1 MAYIVDGNNFLGF
14 AHPGQ
19 HRDPENRMALVR
31 KLLAFRRHSGARVI
45 LVFDGRLSDE
55 LAALAAGEEKFRVL
69 QPPEGES
76 ADDVI
81 RTLIDRQKD
90 RRRLFVVS
98 SDREVRS
105 YAREA
110 GAQPLACRDFAMQ
123 LKGALKERKSLR
135 EMDKPE
141 PRASAME
148 LGLWLEL
155 FGERRK

>member
-69 QPPEGES
+69 QPPEG
-76 ADDVI
+76 I
-81 RTLIDRQKD
+81 G
-90 RRRLFVVS
+90 RRRHPHP
-98 SDREVRS
+98 D
-105 YAREA
+105 
-110 GAQPLACRDFAMQ
+110 
-123 LKGALKERKSLR
+123 
-135 EMDKPE
+135 
-141 PRASAME
+141 
-148 LGLWLEL
+148 
-155 FGERRK
+155 

>member
-1 MAYIVDGNNFLGF
+1 MATIVDGNNYLGF

-31 KLLAFRRHSGARVI
+31 KLLAFRKFNGSRIV
-45 LVFDGRLSDE
+45 LVFDGRVSDD
-55 LAALAAGEEKFRVL
+55 LAALAGGEEKFRVI

-81 RTLIDRQKD
+81 RGLIDRQKD

-98 SDREVRS
+98 SDREIRS

-110 GAQPLACRDFAMQ
+110 GAQPLLCREFASL
-123 LKGALKERKSLR
+123 LKGALKERKTLR

-141 PRASAME
+141 PKPSAME
-148 LGLWLEL
+148 LGLWLEV
-155 FGERRK
+155 FGGKKR

>member
-1 MAYIVDGNNFLGF
+1 MAYLIDGNNFLGF
-14 AHPGQ
+14 AFPGQ

-31 KLLAFRRHSGARVI
+31 KLLAFRKFTGSRVV
-45 LVFDGRLSDE
+45 LVFDGRVSDD
-55 LAALAAGEEKFRVL
+55 LAALAGGEEKFRVI
-69 QPPEGES
+69 QPPEDAS

-81 RTLIDRQKD
+81 RDVIDRQKD

-98 SDREVRS
+98 SDREIRS

-110 GAQPLACRDFAMQ
+110 GAQPLTCRDFAVE
-123 LKGALKERKSLR
+123 LKGVLKVRKLKR

-148 LGLWLEL
+148 LGLWIDV
-155 FGERRK
+155 FGDKRR

>member
-1 MAYIVDGNNFLGF
+1 MAYLIDGNNFLGF
-14 AHPGQ
+14 AFPGQ

-31 KLLAFRRHSGARVI
+31 KLLAFRKFTESRVV
-45 LVFDGRLSDE
+45 LVFDGRVSDD
-55 LAALAAGEEKFRVL
+55 LAALASGEEKFRVI
-69 QPPEGES
+69 QPPEGAS

-81 RTLIDRQKD
+81 RDVIDRQKD

-98 SDREVRS
+98 SDREIRS

-110 GAQPLACRDFAMQ
+110 GAQPLTCRDFAVA
-123 LKGALKERKSLR
+123 LKGVLKERKLKR

-148 LGLWLEL
+148 LGLWIDV
-155 FGERRK
+155 FGDKRR

>member
-1 MAYIVDGNNFLGF
+1 MAYLVDGNNFLGF
-14 AHPGQ
+14 AFPGR

-31 KLLAFRRHSGARVI
+31 KLVAFRKFTGSRVV
-45 LVFDGRLSDE
+45 LVFDGRVSDD
-55 LAALAAGEEKFRVL
+55 LAALAGGEEKFRVI
-69 QPPEGES
+69 QPPEGDS

-81 RTLIDRQKD
+81 RGLIDRQKD

-98 SDREVRS
+98 SDREIRS

-110 GAQPLACRDFAMQ
+110 GARPLTCRDFAAE
-123 LKGALKERKSLR
+123 LKGALKERRALK

-148 LGLWLEL
+148 LGLWLEV
-155 FGERRK
+155 FGDKRR

>member
-1 MAYIVDGNNFLGF
+1 MAYIVDGNNYLGF

-31 KLLAFRRHSGARVI
+31 KLLAFRKFNGARVI
-45 LVFDGRLSDE
+45 LVFDGRVSDD
-55 LAALAAGEEKFRVL
+55 LAALAGGEEKFRVI
-69 QPPEGES
+69 QPPEGDT

-81 RTLIDRQKD
+81 RGLIDRQKD

-98 SDREVRS
+98 SDRELRS

-110 GAQPLACRDFAMQ
+110 GAQPLSCRDFASL
-123 LKGALKERKSLR
+123 LKGTLKERKTLR

-141 PRASAME
+141 PRTSAME
-148 LGLWLEL
+148 LGLWLDV
-155 FGERRK
+155 FGGKRR

>member
-1 MAYIVDGNNFLGF
+1 MAYLVDGNNFLGF
-14 AHPGQ
+14 AFPGR

-31 KLLAFRRHSGARVI
+31 KLLAFRKFTGSRVV
-45 LVFDGRLSDE
+45 LVFDGRVSDD
-55 LAALAAGEEKFRVL
+55 LAALAGGEEKFRVI
-69 QPPEGES
+69 QPPEGDS

-81 RTLIDRQKD
+81 RGLIDHQKD

-98 SDREVRS
+98 SDREIRS

-110 GAQPLACRDFAMQ
+110 GAQPLNCRDFAAE
-123 LKGALKERKSLR
+123 LKGALKKRKALK

-148 LGLWLEL
+148 LGLWLDV
-155 FGERRK
+155 FGDKRR

>member
-1 MAYIVDGNNFLGF
+1 MAYLVDGNNFLGF

-31 KLLAFRRHSGARVI
+31 KLLAFRKFTGSRVI
-45 LVFDGRLSDE
+45 LVFDGRVSDD
-55 LAALAAGEEKFRVL
+55 LAALAGGEEKFRVI

-81 RTLIDRQKD
+81 RRFIDRQKD

-98 SDREVRS
+98 SDREIRA
-105 YAREA
+105 YAHEA
-110 GAQPLACRDFAMQ
+110 GAQPLPCRDFAAV
-123 LKGALKERKSLR
+123 LKVALKERKTLK

-141 PRASAME
+141 PRPSAME
-148 LGLWLEL
+148 LGLWLEV
-155 FGERRK
+155 FGGKRR

>member
-1 MAYIVDGNNFLGF
+1 MAYLIDGNNFLGF
-14 AHPGQ
+14 AFPGQ

-31 KLLAFRRHSGARVI
+31 KLLAFRKFTGSRVV
-45 LVFDGRLSDE
+45 LVFDGRVSDD
-55 LAALAAGEEKFRVL
+55 LAALAGGEEKFRVI
-69 QPPEGES
+69 QPPEDAS

-81 RTLIDRQKD
+81 RDVIDRQKD

-98 SDREVRS
+98 SDREIRS

-110 GAQPLACRDFAMQ
+110 GAQPLTCRDFAVE
-123 LKGALKERKSLR
+123 LKGVLKERKLKR

-148 LGLWLEL
+148 LGLWIDV
-155 FGERRK
+155 FGDKRR

>member
-1 MAYIVDGNNFLGF
+1 MAYLVDGNNFLGF
-14 AHPGQ
+14 AFPGQ

-31 KLLAFRRHSGARVI
+31 KLLAFRKFTGSRVV
-45 LVFDGRLSDE
+45 LVFDGRVSDD
-55 LAALAAGEEKFRVL
+55 LAALAGGEEKFRVI
-69 QPPEGES
+69 QPPEGDS

-81 RTLIDRQKD
+81 RDFIDRQKD

-98 SDREVRS
+98 SDREIRS

-110 GAQPLACRDFAMQ
+110 GAQPLTCRDFAAE
-123 LKGALKERKSLR
+123 LKGVLKERKLKR

-148 LGLWLEL
+148 LGLWIEV
-155 FGERRK
+155 FGDKRR

>member
-1 MAYIVDGNNFLGF
+1 MAYLVDGNNFLGF

-19 HRDPENRMALVR
+19 HRDPENRMAQVR
-31 KLLAFRRHSGARVI
+31 KLLAFRKFTGSRGS
-45 LVFDGRLSDE
+45 LVFDGRVSDD
-55 LAALAAGEEKFRVL
+55 LAALAGGEEKFRVI

-81 RTLIDRQKD
+81 RRLIDRQKD

-98 SDREVRS
+98 SDREIRS
-105 YAREA
+105 YAHKA
-110 GAQPLACRDFAMQ
+110 GAQPLPCRDFAAM
-123 LKGALKERKSLR
+123 LKGALKERKTLK

-148 LGLWLEL
+148 LGLWLDV
-155 FGERRK
+155 FGGKRR